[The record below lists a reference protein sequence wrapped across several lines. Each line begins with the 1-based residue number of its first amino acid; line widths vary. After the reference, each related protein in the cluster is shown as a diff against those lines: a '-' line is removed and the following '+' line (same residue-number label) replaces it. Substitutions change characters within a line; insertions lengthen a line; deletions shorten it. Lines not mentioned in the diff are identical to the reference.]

1 MNEMERVFLE
11 NLQFNINVSPSQYA
25 KFYFDL
31 RSLAEDNGLL
41 FPEEYIPLTKE
52 RAKKIEAMS
61 MTYNDDSDVKH
72 SNMRKAASL
81 DDFLNRDPAVLN

>member
-1 MNEMERVFLE
+1 MCYQISIPACLSICNFNLFCPFRNEMERVFLE

-52 RAKKIEAMS
+52 RAKKIEVCILS
-61 MTYNDDSDVKH
+61 SE
-72 SNMRKAASL
+72 
-81 DDFLNRDPAVLN
+81 

>member
-1 MNEMERVFLE
+1 
-11 NLQFNINVSPSQYA
+11 
-25 KFYFDL
+25 
-31 RSLAEDNGLL
+31 
-41 FPEEYIPLTKE
+41 
-52 RAKKIEAMS
+52 